1 MAKKKLKR
9 TPEEIARTEEVMR
22 KVQERIDYHTR
33 KLAEERAA
41 RRAAAVH
48 LAGEQAPQHVR
59 EDPAVAEVLSLARAC
74 RAAGAP

>member
-9 TPEEIARTEEVMR
+9 TPEEIARSEEVMR

-41 RRAAAVH
+41 K
-48 LAGEQAPQHVR
+48 EQQQSA
-59 EDPAVAEVLSLARAC
+59 
-74 RAAGAP
+74 

>member
-9 TPEEIARTEEVMR
+9 TPEEIARSEEIMR

-41 RRAAAVH
+41 KEQQQ
-48 LAGEQAPQHVR
+48 AG
-59 EDPAVAEVLSLARAC
+59 
-74 RAAGAP
+74 